1 MRNCGEEHHCQRHR
15 WRHHHRDHR
24 VLLGGTNHATPT
36 AHATPSVSAV
46 AAPETA
52 ADFVKSIGATGFV
65 AGNMKGG
72 LGGLTGGNA
81 YLKGKKLGINC
92 FASDDAMKSW
102 LKSAEQL
109 GVAPQLESSTCVAYP
124 SVS

>member
-1 MRNCGEEHHCQRHR
+1 MLNVVRTNITAS
-15 WRHHHRDHR
+15 
-24 VLLGGTNHATPT
+24 VIITGTAACSSAASTTPT
-36 AHATPSVSAV
+36 AASNATPSVSAV

-52 ADFVKSIGATGFV
+52 AQFVKSIGATRFT

-92 FASDDAMKSW
+92 FASNDAMKSW